1 MVRDKLKEKIGEQRK
16 VYEALKAGDASLV
29 CYKEFQNGQWGT
41 DDANYTNRLRLAYFL
56 LYEKIDDEG
65 AVAYLFQ
72 EELKDR
78 EVNMFTTVFI
88 GNSDSVILNGKL
100 ITRRGYGIERN
111 IDFCGNH

>member
-65 AVAYLFQ
+65 AIAYLF
-72 EELKDR
+72 R
-78 EVNMFTTVFI
+78 
-88 GNSDSVILNGKL
+88 
-100 ITRRGYGIERN
+100 
-111 IDFCGNH
+111 